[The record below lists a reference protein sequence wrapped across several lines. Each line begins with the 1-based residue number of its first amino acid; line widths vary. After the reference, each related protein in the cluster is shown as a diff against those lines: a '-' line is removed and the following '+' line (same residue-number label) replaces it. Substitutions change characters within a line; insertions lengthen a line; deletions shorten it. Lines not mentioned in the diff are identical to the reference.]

1 MKQTALYA
9 LHEKH
14 GGKMVPFAGWALP
27 VDYKDQTLT
36 QSHHHTREKVSLF
49 DVSHMLQFKL
59 HGKFTYQL
67 LTYMLSYSYT
77 AQGCMQLIFYGF
89 YYFLQRK

>member
-59 HGKFTYQL
+59 HGKFTYINYLHTCYLIVIQL
-67 LTYMLSYSYT
+67 K
-77 AQGCMQLIFYGF
+77 AVCN
-89 YYFLQRK
+89 